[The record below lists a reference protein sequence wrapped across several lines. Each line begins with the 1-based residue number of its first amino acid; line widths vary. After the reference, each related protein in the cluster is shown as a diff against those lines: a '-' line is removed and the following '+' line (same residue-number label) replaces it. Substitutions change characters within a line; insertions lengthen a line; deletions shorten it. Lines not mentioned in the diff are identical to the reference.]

1 MLAPVIS
8 SHFVQTI
15 ENTGQYEHIIMNAN
29 FECIDKNERD
39 EERKKFAILTCEQD
53 VNISQILA
61 FISRD
66 LNLIKCW
73 SIIVQLLKFIR

>member
-1 MLAPVIS
+1 
-8 SHFVQTI
+8 
-15 ENTGQYEHIIMNAN
+15 MNAN

-66 LNLIKCW
+66 LNLIKC
-73 SIIVQLLKFIR
+73 

>member
-1 MLAPVIS
+1 MQIL
-8 SHFVQTI
+8 
-15 ENTGQYEHIIMNAN
+15 NALIRMR
-29 FECIDKNERD
+29 EMKKE
-39 EERKKFAILTCEQD
+39 KKFAILTCEQD

-66 LNLIKCW
+66 VNLIKCW

>member
-1 MLAPVIS
+1 
-8 SHFVQTI
+8 
-15 ENTGQYEHIIMNAN
+15 MNAN
-29 FECIDKNERD
+29 FECIDKSEKD

-66 LNLIKCW
+66 VNLIK
-73 SIIVQLLKFIR
+73 R